1 MMIKLDALDL
11 RILDHLQDDA
21 YATHKEI
28 AAKLNM
34 TTTPVFERIK
44 RMERDGIIRK
54 YTAVLDRQKLGLKL
68 VAFCDVQLKEHSTPF
83 LEKFEL
89 EIQSIEEVQ
98 EVYHIAGMYDYLL
111 KVVVKDM
118 EAYQAFVSKKLAAL
132 DNIGRVQ
139 SSFVMKEISHTTR
152 FKLD

>member
-1 MMIKLDALDL
+1 MIKFDALDL
-11 RILDHLQDDA
+11 RILDLLQEDA

-28 AAKLNM
+28 ASKLNM
-34 TTTPVFERIK
+34 TTTPIFERIK
-44 RMERDGIIRK
+44 RLERDGIIRK

-68 VAFCDVQLKEHSTPF
+68 AAFCDVQLKVHSTPF

-118 EAYQAFVSKKLAAL
+118 ESYQAFVSKKLAAL

>member
-11 RILDHLQDDA
+11 RILDLLQNDA

-28 AAKLNM
+28 AGKLNM

-68 VAFCDVQLKEHSTPF
+68 AAFCDVQLKEHSTPF

-118 EAYQAFVSKKLAAL
+118 ESYQDFVAKKLAAL